1 MRSTY
6 IVCGCHGYR
15 TPLPQDS
22 DDTSLILGVNGE
34 GIYLWNQTRLKENF
48 QWPDVVKISYKR
60 SRFRI
65 RHAQSVQGRKK
76 KEVVIIDLTCG
87 DSRGAKRIWKTCID
101 QHTFFRFEW
110 YRQTHT
116 QHMVLDVYTP
126 CRLREPPPRP
136 RVTLPFQRNRYG
148 FSGRTLDQMRKAK
161 YRENEP
167 GFNRTYSNR
176 YLGRGWSGSAHP
188 PSAM

>member
-1 MRSTY
+1 MHKSSSGLTPEKAEFQLLSIAKKQLRYGMHLFAVRVSALYT
-6 IVCGCHGYR
+6 VCGCHGYH
-15 TPLPQDS
+15 THLLQDS

-76 KEVVIIDLTCG
+76 KEVVIIDLICG

-101 QHTFFRFEW
+101 QHTFFRFDSG
-110 YRQTHT
+110 THRHT
-116 QHMVLDVYTP
+116 HSM
-126 CRLREPPPRP
+126 
-136 RVTLPFQRNRYG
+136 
-148 FSGRTLDQMRKAK
+148 
-161 YRENEP
+161 
-167 GFNRTYSNR
+167 
-176 YLGRGWSGSAHP
+176 
-188 PSAM
+188 